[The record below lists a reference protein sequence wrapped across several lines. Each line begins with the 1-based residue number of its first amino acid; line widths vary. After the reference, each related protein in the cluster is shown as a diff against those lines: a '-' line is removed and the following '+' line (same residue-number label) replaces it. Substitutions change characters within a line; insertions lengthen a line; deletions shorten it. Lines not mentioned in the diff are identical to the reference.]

1 MRLGYGASSSH
12 LVRGAKM
19 AVIDPETD
27 SFFWATADR
36 TRSRPGVH
44 GTLKENTADGFPPQ
58 DCAAVFD
65 YYYMEF
71 QY

>member
-1 MRLGYGASSSH
+1 MRLGYGASSNP
-12 LVRGAKM
+12 LVRGVKLIA
-19 AVIDPETD
+19 IRPETD
-27 SFFWATADR
+27 NFLGATADR

-44 GTLKENTADGFPPQ
+44 GTSKENTADGFPPQ

-65 YYYMEF
+65 YYYTEF